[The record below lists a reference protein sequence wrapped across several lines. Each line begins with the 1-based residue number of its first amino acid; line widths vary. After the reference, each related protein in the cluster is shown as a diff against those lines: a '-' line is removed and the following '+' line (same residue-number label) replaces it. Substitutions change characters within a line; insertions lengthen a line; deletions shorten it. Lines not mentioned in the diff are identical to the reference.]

1 MGKRVRESARVVL
14 EGKRLGERYKAGWGY
29 FIIIIIFIFLLLS
42 TPPTHP
48 SRVGKPTRGQ
58 PTLDSTLPPPGPG
71 GLGMSR
77 WQCPPRSSAGEPDL
91 EWPLLLNLCP
101 ARCYVPTYFTSV
113 KN

>member
-29 FIIIIIFIFLLLS
+29 YFLLFLFLFLFLLLS

-71 GLGMSR
+71 VG
-77 WQCPPRSSAGEPDL
+77 WAGDVQV
-91 EWPLLLNLCP
+91 
-101 ARCYVPTYFTSV
+101 AVPTTELRRRTGPRV
-113 KN
+113 AIVA